1 MARRS
6 MINRGSEVRVKGK
19 SIGRDSSGVG
29 ARSFRNVQERE
40 SNEAEGALGTFAMAS
55 AGEGAVFCE
64 DMFCEDVCSQGAFD
78 EEVLSEGFRENRASA
93 CGSDIAAR
101 AHGTH
106 LGGLFA
112 KLRAFNAQDKQAILA
127 LTGRVALMLV
137 GIAVMALGIDVVVK
151 ANLGNSPISAFPY
164 VMSHVT
170 PNISFGT
177 LMLLWQCFLVL
188 LQIVILRRDF
198 RLVDLLQI
206 PISVFFGVCIDAFAA
221 VIAPITLPN
230 LMSSWA
236 CLLIGMAILALGVT
250 MTVISA
256 TVMNCGEAV
265 VQAVVKKTGIRFG
278 TMKVI
283 FDVSCAVAAA
293 ALGLLCLGH
302 LEGVREGTV
311 VCAVFTGLLV
321 NAYMGLYHRVRN
333 RAQ

>member
-19 SIGRDSSGVG
+19 SIGRDSSGMN
-29 ARSFRNVQERE
+29 ARSFRNIQKRE
-40 SNEAEGALGTFAMAS
+40 SNEAEGAIGAFAMAG
-55 AGEGAVFCE
+55 AGESGAFCEDVFCE
-64 DMFCEDVCSQGAFD
+64 GVCSQGAFD
-78 EEVLSEGFRENRASA
+78 EDVCGDGGFGENRAST
-93 CGSDIAAR
+93 CGSDIAPP
-101 AHGTH
+101 AHGAH

-112 KLRAFNAQDKQAILA
+112 KLRAFNAQDKQAALA
-127 LTGRVALMLV
+127 LAGRVALMLV
-137 GIAVMALGIDVVVK
+137 GIGVMALGIDVVVK

-170 PNISFGT
+170 LNISFGT

-230 LMSSWA
+230 LVSSWA
-236 CLLIGMAILALGVT
+236 CLLTGMAILALGVT

-278 TMKVI
+278 TMKVV

-293 ALGLLCLGH
+293 ALGLPI
-302 LEGVREGTV
+302 E
-311 VCAVFTGLLV
+311 
-321 NAYMGLYHRVRN
+321 
-333 RAQ
+333 